1 MAQNYKRRISLFAD
15 SFSKFQNSLKK
26 INDKNLI
33 KLADEETMDKTILN
47 KNTPKKEKKLKL
59 SLLQTPTIEKNKLRK
74 ISIYSPISFGDIP
87 TPITNYDLN
96 HRKKELKLE
105 SPSSN
110 KKITR
115 FNSKLYSEDDIEF
128 NDIINPNISLFPH
141 KKFKKT
147 YYSNKNSE
155 NINETITFINDNN
168 KQFIFPLYKDKDIF
182 EKNYII
188 NKCNIE
194 NAVNSSD
201 DEEIQSNYN
210 SCLFELSKAINYIKN
225 NPNFFEDKINNR
237 KKCF

>member
-1 MAQNYKRRISLFAD
+1 M
-15 SFSKFQNSLKK
+15 
-26 INDKNLI
+26 
-33 KLADEETMDKTILN
+33 
-47 KNTPKKEKKLKL
+47 
-59 SLLQTPTIEKNKLRK
+59 
-74 ISIYSPISFGDIP
+74 
-87 TPITNYDLN
+87 YDLN

-147 YYSNKNSE
+147 YYSSKNNE
-155 NINETITFINDNN
+155 NINETITFIHGNN
-168 KQFIFPLYKDKDIF
+168 KQFIFPLYGDKDIF
-182 EKNYII
+182 EKNDII

-194 NAVNSSD
+194 KEVNVSD